1 MSAASHEGVSKDRPS
16 QSQQTAAPAANG
28 LDEAAGSE
36 QAEEKVAVNE
46 QDSTGDEQAAASTA
60 PADGENVPAPGEND
74 VKEVKDEPMEQTP
87 SMAVDEHTDT
97 TTADQ
102 PAASKAA
109 AAVKTEEEESTVDA
123 AGKEATEES
132 VPANDAAEAASTDG
146 TSRKTRQ
153 TADAAPQ
160 SKGPPQLSLN
170 RIFLSFAANRKRLA
184 IDAEAVR
191 SVRIHRSEH
200 WIEIR
205 LLAARASGQAAR
217 KKGDEYLVSRGTL
230 LEKRDKGQDNY
241 TALTRSE
248 IAAAWASAG
257 ASSEASSG
265 ADDGGHLELPPFFR
279 LGDEADAG
287 SELTL
292 LVHLDP
298 SAPLPEPAW
307 LRKNE
312 VDDLLA
318 SLQQR
323 SGGVEAAQHVWFGKV
338 EVVDPDPPPSMTTVL
353 YEWVKESLIGS
364 QKERRK
370 FVDDLLRNRP
380 RRAPV
385 EVKKE
390 QVEPAVGVK
399 TEQGATEVEMDSER
413 DARVARAYVEM
424 VLRLL
429 KGERAGVSAGSGEGL
444 ADVLGQATL
453 TSSTTWAGL
462 VMLALLQLPLDA
474 GVAPAHVRAA
484 VDARLIQI
492 PHATLIRAIDLTWK
506 DTVEAERKSAA
517 QPAGSQQQQ
526 QQQHGR
532 HRHHAHGR
540 NRSGHGAHKRK
551 RN

>member
-1 MSAASHEGVSKDRPS
+1 MSAASHEGVSKDKPS
-16 QSQQTAAPAANG
+16 PSQQTAAFAANG

-46 QDSTGDEQAAASTA
+46 QDSTGDAQAAAPTA

-87 SMAVDEHTDT
+87 SMAVDEHTDA
-97 TTADQ
+97 TTAEQ

-109 AAVKTEEEESTVDA
+109 AAVKTEEEEPTVDA
-123 AGKEATEES
+123 AGKEATEGS
-132 VPANDAAEAASTDG
+132 A
-146 TSRKTRQ
+146 
-153 TADAAPQ
+153 ADAAPQ
-160 SKGPPQLSLN
+160 SKGPAATLAEPHLSL
-170 RIFLSFAANRKRLA
+170 
-184 IDAEAVR
+184 VR
-191 SVRIHRSEH
+191 SQPEAAGDRRRGGCGRSGSTVREH

-205 LLAARASGQAAR
+205 LLAARTAGQAAR

-257 ASSEASSG
+257 RVPRRAAARTTEGTWSCRRS
-265 ADDGGHLELPPFFR
+265 FR

-323 SGGVEAAQHVWFGKV
+323 FGRRGSRAARVFGKV

-364 QKERRK
+364 QKERRR

-380 RRAPV
+380 RSAPV

-399 TEQGATEVEMDSER
+399 TEQGASEVEMDSER
-413 DARVARAYVEM
+413 DARVARAYVEI

-484 VDARLIQI
+484 VDARLMQI

-526 QQQHGR
+526 QQQQHGR